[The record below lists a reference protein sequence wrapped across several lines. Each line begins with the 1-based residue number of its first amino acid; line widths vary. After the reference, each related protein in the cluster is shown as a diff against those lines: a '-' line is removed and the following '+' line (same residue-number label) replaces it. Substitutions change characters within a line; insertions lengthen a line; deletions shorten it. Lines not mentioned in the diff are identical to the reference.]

1 MAGLESW
8 LKQATRHLSND
19 SAALVRSEICE
30 HYEAAHEAAMAEGAT
45 AEQAAH
51 LALAALGDARTVNS
65 HYRQVLLTSDEA
77 RLLRNGNFEARAFC
91 SRSWIKW
98 LGIAIS
104 VGTFW
109 TALTL
114 FFLGRIEMSAA
125 ALAIFLMAGL
135 LFVGPILPVYTPS
148 RSRIFRGVKYVF
160 IVAALAMVFGRDAL
174 HMSWLLISCL
184 WPIMWIEW
192 RRASIRRKLPA
203 TACPR
208 QLFL

>member
-8 LKQATRHLSND
+8 LKQATRHLSKD
-19 SAALVRSEICE
+19 SATLVRSEICE
-30 HYEAAHEAAMAEGAT
+30 HYDSAHEAAMAEVAT
-45 AEQAAH
+45 AEQADQ
-51 LALAALGDARTVNS
+51 LALAALGDARTVNG

-77 RLLRNGNFEARAFC
+77 RLLRNGNSEARAFC
-91 SRSWIKW
+91 SRRWIKW
-98 LGIAIS
+98 LGIVLS

-114 FFLGRIEMSAA
+114 FFLGSIEMSAA

-135 LFVGPILPVYTPS
+135 LFVAPLLPVYTPS

-203 TACPR
+203 TAWPR